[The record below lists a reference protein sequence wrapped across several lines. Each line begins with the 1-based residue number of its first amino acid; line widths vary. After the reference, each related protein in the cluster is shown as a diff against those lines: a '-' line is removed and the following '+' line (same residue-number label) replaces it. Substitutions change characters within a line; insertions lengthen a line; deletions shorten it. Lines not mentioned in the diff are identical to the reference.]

1 MSYQVSIMMSNR
13 HVHLSREVCDQ
24 VFGKDYELTVKKEIG
39 AGEFAAA
46 ETVTLEGPGGRME
59 NVRVMGPV
67 RNFTQAELLQSDCWK
82 LGVDAPL
89 RDSGDLRD
97 AVPLRIIGPA
107 GEAEAACGIVAHR
120 HIHMASVISEP
131 LGINDG
137 QMVSVKVGGERGITF
152 HNVLVRVHKGK
163 RAEMH
168 IDMEEGNAAG
178 LKNGALGEIIP

>member
-1 MSYQVSIMMSNR
+1 MNYQVSIKMSNR

-24 VFGKDYELTVKKEIG
+24 LFGKGYELTVKKEIG

-46 ETVTLEGPGGRME
+46 ETVTLEGPGGRLE
-59 NVRVMGPV
+59 QVRVMGPV
-67 RNFTQAELLQSDCWK
+67 RGIDQAELLKSDCRL
-82 LGVDAPL
+82 LGIDAPL
-89 RDSGDLRD
+89 RDSGDLNG
-97 AVPLRIIGPA
+97 AATLRIIGPA

-131 LGINDG
+131 LGISDG

-152 HNVLVRVHKGK
+152 HNVLVRVHKGT

-178 LKNGALGEIIP
+178 LKNGDMGELVI